1 MLLDVKDL
9 HISYGDVE
17 AVHGVSFSIEEGE
30 LVSIIGA
37 NGAGKTSILNSVM
50 GLVESRPGS
59 RITFSGNDI
68 TNTPSHARAKNGI
81 RIVPERARIF
91 PSLTVYENIL
101 TGIYGLRKKID
112 IKDQLEWIYSFFPV
126 LSDRSE
132 QLALTL
138 SGGEQQQLAISRALV
153 SNPKVLLVDEIS
165 MGLMP
170 ILVEKVFEILKQLN
184 QDYNLTILVVEQN
197 ALASL
202 EISDRGYVLEAGR
215 IVMEGPADNLVK
227 DDGIREAYLGI

>member
-81 RIVPERARIF
+81 RIVPERARVF

-184 QDYNLTILVVEQN
+184 RDYNLTILVVEQN

>member
-1 MLLDVKDL
+1 MLLDVNDL

-59 RITFSGNDI
+59 RITFSGKDI

-101 TGIYGLRKKID
+101 TGIYGLRNKID
-112 IKDQLEWIYSFFPV
+112 IKNQLEWIYSFFPV

-184 QDYNLTILVVEQN
+184 RDYNLTILVVEQN

-202 EISDRGYVLEAGR
+202 EISNRGYVLEAGR

>member
-1 MLLDVKDL
+1 MLLDVNDL

-184 QDYNLTILVVEQN
+184 RDYNLTILVVEQN